1 MKEYT
6 SEELQNVSS
15 NFRNVARRLSR
26 TDYSQCDSNL
36 KRFMNFIN
44 EQEIISGFIEQH
56 NTHEYNIDEVIKE
69 REWTSP
75 FEISPIM
82 DEEISFEYQMLEYAV
97 NKFDADFTRLYGT
110 HWYTSSKSTVN
121 DEMQKFIAHIID
133 PLIDYISE
141 YLRNCYN
148 EKLHEEENNRPKEM
162 NGITANYST
171 VVVANNIDGAISNN
185 VSISQEMQK
194 DALDIIDSIKENISD
209 DENLS
214 DILDVLKLI
223 EAEIKSNNRPKKGIF
238 VALKS
243 LCGGSVAVITLINA
257 LMKLFGLV

>member
-1 MKEYT
+1 
-6 SEELQNVSS
+6 
-15 NFRNVARRLSR
+15 
-26 TDYSQCDSNL
+26 
-36 KRFMNFIN
+36 
-44 EQEIISGFIEQH
+44 
-56 NTHEYNIDEVIKE
+56 
-69 REWTSP
+69 
-75 FEISPIM
+75 
-82 DEEISFEYQMLEYAV
+82 
-97 NKFDADFTRLYGT
+97 
-110 HWYTSSKSTVN
+110 
-121 DEMQKFIAHIID
+121 MQKFIAHIID

>member
-1 MKEYT
+1 
-6 SEELQNVSS
+6 
-15 NFRNVARRLSR
+15 
-26 TDYSQCDSNL
+26 
-36 KRFMNFIN
+36 MNFIN
-44 EQEIISGFIEQH
+44 EQEIISGFIVQH
-56 NTHEYNIDEVIKE
+56 NIHEYNIDEVIKE

-75 FEISPIM
+75 FEMSPIM

-97 NKFDADFTRLYGT
+97 NKFDVDFTRLYGT

-148 EKLHEEENNRPKEM
+148 EKLHEEENNRLKEM

-194 DALDIIDSIKENISD
+194 DALDIIDSIKENI
-209 DENLS
+209 
-214 DILDVLKLI
+214 V
-223 EAEIKSNNRPKKGIF
+223 
-238 VALKS
+238 
-243 LCGGSVAVITLINA
+243 
-257 LMKLFGLV
+257 